1 MSQFKVGDKVVR
13 KAAARDLHMWKYGSE
28 AVTVFRVAGCLIDV
42 GDGNGCFW
50 DEKYFDLLPA
60 EVVVSNEVEK
70 QVPGV
75 PDGYRLVRIGAPK
88 KGEFFIT
95 SYNTVVR
102 ADENMYEYCWPVV
115 EPVTNETQLPG
126 IPDGYRAVR
135 FGHAR
140 LNDKYM
146 DQSALRSWQSSGH
159 SAGFYLIVE
168 KVEPPKPKTRSV
180 VLSRYLVWDADIA
193 GTHRVIVAEEDYVAD
208 NWQNFTLL
216 GHSETIEVEV

>member
-1 MSQFKVGDKVVR
+1 
-13 KAAARDLHMWKYGSE
+13 
-28 AVTVFRVAGCLIDV
+28 
-42 GDGNGCFW
+42 
-50 DEKYFDLLPA
+50 
-60 EVVVSNEVEK
+60 
-70 QVPGV
+70 
-75 PDGYRLVRIGAPK
+75 
-88 KGEFFIT
+88 
-95 SYNTVVR
+95 
-102 ADENMYEYCWPVV
+102 
-115 EPVTNETQLPG
+115 VTNETQLPG

-180 VLSRYLVWDADIA
+180 VLNRYLVWDADTT
-193 GTHRVIVAEEDYVAD
+193 GTHRVIVAEEDYVTD